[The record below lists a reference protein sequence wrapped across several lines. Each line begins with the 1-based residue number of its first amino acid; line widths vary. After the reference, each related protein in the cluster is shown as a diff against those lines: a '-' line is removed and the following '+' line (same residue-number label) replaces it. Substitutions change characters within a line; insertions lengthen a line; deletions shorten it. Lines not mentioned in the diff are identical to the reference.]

1 MIKHEDFIVKNL
13 GERNINS
20 PLPLSHSDDDLIS
33 NFINDDDRFLHEIS
47 LKKVKRIIADAGVEG
62 ESDRCGCSDL
72 ITFEAAGPR
81 EKIFFEP
88 DKIKCGIVTCGG
100 LCPGI
105 NSVIR
110 GIVMELSYRYGCRA
124 IYGFKYGYLGM
135 VKESGIDP
143 ILLTPDAVEDIHS
156 RGGSILGSSRGHQ
169 DVNKMVDRLMNF
181 GISVLF
187 CIGGDGTLR
196 AAHLIAEEILRRGLN
211 ISVIAVPKT
220 IDNDINFVE
229 KTFGFETA
237 FSIAVNSIQSAHTEA
252 KDSLNGIG
260 IVRLM
265 GRESGYIAANAAL
278 ASQDVNYVLVPE
290 IPFDLEGAHGLFN
303 ILKERL
309 ERRRHAVIV
318 AAEGAGQN
326 FFGSEAER
334 GKDSSGNTKLG
345 DIGVFL
351 KDKIGAYFKSIN
363 FKVNIKY
370 IDPSYLIRSA
380 PPIPSDSIFCT
391 QLAQNAVHAAMAGK
405 TDMLVG
411 IWNYHF
417 THVPIATATRERKL
431 INPESNLWL
440 SVIEATGQP
449 AYIGSDP
456 IFLSKTRI
464 KESDGQ

>member
-1 MIKHEDFIVKNL
+1 MIKNEDFIVKNL
-13 GERNINS
+13 GERTHPS
-20 PLPLSHSDDDLIS
+20 PLPLSHSNDDLVS
-33 NFINDDDRFLHEIS
+33 NFINDDERFLHEIS
-47 LKKVKRIIADAGVEG
+47 LKKVSQIISGTPAENA
-62 ESDRCGCSDL
+62 CCSDL

-81 EKIFFEP
+81 EKLFFDPE
-88 DKIKCGIVTCGG
+88 KIKCGIVTCGG

-105 NSVIR
+105 NSVTR
-110 GIVMELSYRYGCRA
+110 GIVMELYYRYGCRA
-124 IYGFKYGYLGM
+124 IYGFRYGYLGM

-143 ILLTPDAVEDIHS
+143 VLLTPDTVEDIHIT
-156 RGGSILGSSRGHQ
+156 GGTFLGSSRGHQ

-196 AAHLIAEEILRRGLN
+196 AAHLIAEEILNRGLT

-252 KDSLNGIG
+252 RDSLNGIG

-290 IPFDLEGAHGLFN
+290 IPFDLEGPHGLYS
-303 ILKERL
+303 ILKTRL
-309 ERRRHAVIV
+309 EHRRHAVIV
-318 AAEGAGQN
+318 VAEGAGQH

-351 KDKIGAYFKSIN
+351 KDNIAKYFKSIN
-363 FKVNIKY
+363 FKANIKY
-370 IDPSYLIRSA
+370 IDPSYIIRSA

-449 AYIGSDP
+449 AYIGNDP

-464 KESDGQ
+464 VGQKD